1 MNFKQSTIFSIAA
14 SLGLIIFNMLINVI
28 ESRVLGPSEI
38 GRYQIFITTQNLFA
52 TFCALGLGQ
61 SCIYFINAL
70 KVDERKVLSTTINA
84 TIPIASFA
92 SLVLFAIIMLKP
104 DYFGKENVWCITLFC
119 LGTNAL
125 LLNNIFTPVLLAKMD
140 VVKNQVVKYSTKV
153 FTFIILL
160 VALFIWNKLNVGFL
174 LALSGIGSI
183 LSLSI
188 LYHYFHRR
196 FSFQDGID
204 KKLFYNIVKWGV
216 KLAGNNIAS
225 LILTSIP
232 VYFLTWFS
240 ISEGFL
246 NVGYYSRAN
255 SLLIIGTVIAS
266 SVGPLLYSKW
276 SLVKG
281 KELKL
286 QVRRVSL
293 LLAFVNTLLAIGLII
308 FAPIFIR
315 ILYGTEYQTAAPVLR
330 LLALTMIANGA
341 KEVSYGILSS
351 QGSPLSIMKNL
362 VIGII
367 LSAILN
373 YFIIPQFGVIG
384 CSVVTVLVTFTTA
397 FLLQINYTKLLKS
410 YVLLGIIIMAVIIVF
425 CSSRYAM
432 MMLVISFLLFRFLS
446 HQKVYGSEI
455 FAISLLIIIGPILYK
470 YILTF
475 VDSSFY
481 EYSQSYLSEKING
494 AGNDFWDSRIM
505 SINVKPI
512 QHMLEFEG
520 STFLFIGK
528 PSAIQHSFLS
538 HSLITT
544 GIAGCLCYLITNIKL
559 LNWAFQFKGKYLFLF
574 IVTMAMFAN
583 DFITNA
589 RFIIGINSIF
599 YCILCAIMYRYI
611 IINENINISKRVH

>member
-174 LALSGIGSI
+174 LALSGI
-183 LSLSI
+183 
-188 LYHYFHRR
+188 
-196 FSFQDGID
+196 GID

-397 FLLQINYTKLLKS
+397 FLLQINITRITELSMKDFYTLP
-410 YVLLGIIIMAVIIVF
+410 
-425 CSSRYAM
+425 SRED
-432 MMLVISFLLFRFLS
+432 V
-446 HQKVYGSEI
+446 
-455 FAISLLIIIGPILYK
+455 
-470 YILTF
+470 
-475 VDSSFY
+475 
-481 EYSQSYLSEKING
+481 
-494 AGNDFWDSRIM
+494 M
-505 SINVKPI
+505 SI
-512 QHMLEFEG
+512 
-520 STFLFIGK
+520 FLFK
-528 PSAIQHSFLS
+528 
-538 HSLITT
+538 
-544 GIAGCLCYLITNIKL
+544 K
-559 LNWAFQFKGKYLFLF
+559 K
-574 IVTMAMFAN
+574 
-583 DFITNA
+583 
-589 RFIIGINSIF
+589 
-599 YCILCAIMYRYI
+599 
-611 IINENINISKRVH
+611 

>member
-1 MNFKQSTIFSIAA
+1 M
-14 SLGLIIFNMLINVI
+14 
-28 ESRVLGPSEI
+28 
-38 GRYQIFITTQNLFA
+38 
-52 TFCALGLGQ
+52 
-61 SCIYFINAL
+61 CIR
-70 KVDERKVLSTTINA
+70 DR
-84 TIPIASFA
+84 
-92 SLVLFAIIMLKP
+92 
-104 DYFGKENVWCITLFC
+104 
-119 LGTNAL
+119 
-125 LLNNIFTPVLLAKMD
+125 
-140 VVKNQVVKYSTKV
+140 
-153 FTFIILL
+153 
-160 VALFIWNKLNVGFL
+160 
-174 LALSGIGSI
+174 
-183 LSLSI
+183 
-188 LYHYFHRR
+188 
-196 FSFQDGID
+196 
-204 KKLFYNIVKWGV
+204 
-216 KLAGNNIAS
+216 
-225 LILTSIP
+225 
-232 VYFLTWFS
+232 
-240 ISEGFL
+240 
-246 NVGYYSRAN
+246 
-255 SLLIIGTVIAS
+255 
-266 SVGPLLYSKW
+266 
-276 SLVKG
+276 
-281 KELKL
+281 
-286 QVRRVSL
+286 
-293 LLAFVNTLLAIGLII
+293 
-308 FAPIFIR
+308 
-315 ILYGTEYQTAAPVLR
+315 
-330 LLALTMIANGA
+330 
-341 KEVSYGILSS
+341 
-351 QGSPLSIMKNL
+351 
-362 VIGII
+362 
-367 LSAILN
+367 
-373 YFIIPQFGVIG
+373 
-384 CSVVTVLVTFTTA
+384 
-397 FLLQINYTKLLKS
+397 
-410 YVLLGIIIMAVIIVF
+410 LGIIIMAVIIVF